1 MGTHIVARAT
11 RTASLL
17 AVGITAAFVPALTPA
32 TATAAPE
39 AAATANPLRPY
50 AQQKPHWQRCDARS
64 PAAFRCATL
73 EVPLDYGD
81 PGGRRTTI
89 AISRLKATSAA
100 ERRGVLLLNPGG
112 PGGPGLHLPVDP
124 AVRLFDDVRERYDLI
139 GFDPR
144 GIGRSS
150 PVGCGLTRGEQEMEH
165 PYAARTFAR
174 DVRWARTVAA
184 KCRASN
190 GAVLRHLT
198 TRNTARDMDV
208 IRAVL
213 GEKKISYLAF
223 SYGTYLGAVY
233 TQMFPRRADR
243 FVLDSAADP
252 ARYGR
257 GLFQVMAEGAEPAF
271 TRWTG
276 WAARRHATYGLGTT
290 PAKVRATFWTLVA
303 RADHAPL
310 TIEGQPLTGD
320 DIRAQRTQFFHVR
333 KASTWV
339 AELKKAAENGKRAKP
354 GEATSPVR
362 APRPAPP
369 TPTLAAHGAPE
380 APGTLAAPGT
390 PGTPAA
396 PGAPGALASP
406 RAPAAPGTPTDND
419 TAAAWSVL
427 CADTRASWPGD
438 PERYRRDAIRDKAR
452 YPLSGDFAS
461 GIKPCAFW
469 QPGSE
474 PATTVN
480 NTARAL
486 IVQNAWDPSTP
497 LAGAQAMH
505 RALRGSRMVTVAG
518 GEGHIV
524 NGTNSC
530 ADDAATR
537 YLTTGRL
544 PARDLTCPAD

>member
-1 MGTHIVARAT
+1 MARAA

-17 AVGITAAFVPALTPA
+17 AAGITAAFVPALTPA
-32 TATAAPE
+32 TAIAAPE
-39 AAATANPLRPY
+39 AAASGNPLRPY

-64 PAAFRCATL
+64 PAAFQCATL

-81 PGGRRTTI
+81 PGGKRTAI
-89 AISRLKATSAA
+89 AISRLKATSPA

-112 PGGPGLHLPVDP
+112 PGGPGLRLPVDP
-124 AVRLFDDVRERYDLI
+124 AMRISKEVRKRYDLI

-150 PVGCGLTRGEQEMEH
+150 PVGCGLTRGEQALEH
-165 PYAARTFAR
+165 PYRARAFAK

-190 GAVLRHLT
+190 GTVLRHLT

-208 IRAVL
+208 VRAVL
-213 GEKKISYLAF
+213 GEKKISYLGF

-233 TQMFPRRADR
+233 TRMFPRRADR

-257 GLFQVMAEGAEPAF
+257 GMFQAMAEGAEPAF
-271 TRWTG
+271 TRWSG
-276 WAARRHATYGLGTT
+276 WAARRHAAHGLGTT
-290 PAKVRATFWTLVA
+290 PAEVRETFWDLVA
-303 RADHAPL
+303 RADRAPL
-310 TIEGQPLTGD
+310 TVGGQPLTGD

-333 KASTWV
+333 KASAWV
-339 AELKKAAENGKRAKP
+339 AELKKAAGKGKRTEAGKRTENGKHAEP
-354 GEATSPVR
+354 GKAAPPVR

-369 TPTLAAHGAPE
+369 TPTPAT
-380 APGTLAAPGT
+380 PGAPGT
-390 PGTPAA
+390 PG
-396 PGAPGALASP
+396 
-406 RAPAAPGTPTDND
+406 APAVPADND
-419 TAAAWSVL
+419 TAAAWAVL
-427 CADTRASWPGD
+427 CADTRASWPSD

-474 PATTVN
+474 PATKVGH
-480 NTARAL
+480 TARAL

-505 RALRGSRMVTVAG
+505 RALRGSRMVTVAE

-530 ADDAATR
+530 ADGAATR

-544 PARDLTCPAD
+544 PARDLTCPTD